1 MGGLNDAN
9 APVFQVDRL
18 NIVFDTP
25 QGEVHAVKDISFTIQ
40 PGECYGIVGES
51 GSGKTQLF
59 LAALG
64 LLARNGRARGIARYR
79 GRDLLKLDDRSLGQ
93 VRGRRIAVVFQD
105 ALNSLTPHLTIG
117 EQMREVIDLHLK
129 LSRAEAHKR
138 AVDALDLVRIP
149 EAARRLR
156 QYPHELS
163 GGMRQRVM
171 IAIAMLCEP
180 DLLIA
185 DEPTTALDVTVQA
198 QILEIFRDLRR
209 SMGTTLAFISHDMG
223 VVAGL
228 CDRIQVM
235 RGGRIIEVG
244 RVDEIFYR
252 PQDAYTRRL
261 LAAAPRLDQPAGA
274 IAPAGQV
281 GQAPAG
287 DAGPV
292 LEMKNVAVHFPVASG
307 SGLFGRARMLRAVD
321 DISLTVQAGEAVGI
335 VGESGSGKS
344 TLALAAVKLA
354 GLRSGAVA
362 WLGSDVT
369 DLKGRALRTRRSD
382 LQAVFQDPL
391 ASLDPRM
398 TIGESI
404 AEPLTVF
411 RSHYSSSRLRSEVIA
426 LADAVGLGGG
436 LGGGLL
442 TRYPHEL
449 SGGQNQRAAIAR
461 AMVLKPALVVCDE
474 VTSALDVSVQHQ
486 LIALLRTLQAQ
497 HNTALLFISHDLAV
511 VRQLCHRVAVVH
523 MGRIVELAPSAA
535 LFENPRHPYTKS
547 LLAAVPVP
555 DPEIQRSRPRVP
567 LHEPPASPLDSR
579 AQLQFLKSKM
589 IDDPDARQYQ
599 PRLVAVQPGHLVAEF
614 DDAGPPEGGAS

>member
-1 MGGLNDAN
+1 MGGMNDAIT
-9 APVFQVDRL
+9 PVFDVDRL
-18 NIVFDTP
+18 NIMFDTP
-25 QGEVHAVKDISFTIQ
+25 QGEVHAVKDISFKIE

-64 LLARNGRARGIARYR
+64 LLARNGRASGVAKYR
-79 GRDLLKLDDRSLGQ
+79 GQDLLKLDARALGQ

-105 ALNSLTPHLTIG
+105 ALNSLTPHLTVG
-117 EQMREVIDLHLK
+117 EQMREVLNLHLG
-129 LSRAEAHKR
+129 LSRAEAQKR
-138 AVDALDLVRIP
+138 AIDALDLVRIS
-149 EAARRLR
+149 EATRRLR

-198 QILEIFRDLRR
+198 QILEIFRDLRQ
-209 SMGTTLAFISHDMG
+209 SLGTTLAFISHDMG

-235 RGGRIIEVG
+235 RRGRIVEVG
-244 RVDEIFYR
+244 TVDEVFYR
-252 PQDAYTRRL
+252 PQDDYTHQL
-261 LAAAPRLDQPAGA
+261 LAAAPRLDRASEA
-274 IAPAGQV
+274 IAPAGKV
-281 GQAPAG
+281 SETSAE

-292 LEMKNVAVHFPVASG
+292 LEMKNIAVHFPVKSG
-307 SGLFGRARMLRAVD
+307 MDLFGRARMLRAVD
-321 DISLTVQAGEAVGI
+321 DISLTVQAGESVGI

-344 TLALAAVKLA
+344 TLALAAIKLA
-354 GLRSGAVA
+354 DLQSGAVA

-369 DLKGRALRTRRSD
+369 DLTGNKLRTRRSD

-411 RSHYSSSRLRSEVIA
+411 RSHYSSPRLRSEVTA
-426 LADAVGLGGG
+426 LADAVGLGD
-436 LGGGLL
+436 GLL

-461 AMVLKPALVVCDE
+461 AMILKPALVVCDE

-486 LIALLRTLQAQ
+486 LLALLRDLQVEN
-497 HNTALLFISHDLAV
+497 NTALLFISHDLAV

-523 MGRIVELAPSAA
+523 MGRMVELAPSAA
-535 LFENPRHPYTKS
+535 LFEDPRHPYTRA

-555 DPEIQRSRPRVP
+555 DPEIQRSRPRLP
-567 LHEPPASPLDSR
+567 LDEPPASPLDSR

-589 IDDPDARQYQ
+589 IDDPDARQYR
-599 PRLVAVQPGHLVAEF
+599 PRLVEMERDHFVAEF
-614 DDAGPPEGGAS
+614 DGMGPTESGLP